1 LLCKKL
7 QSDEKFYTGGHKVK
21 LTTRNVALAAIFAAL
36 YYVLSLITPYVP
48 AIAIPEIKISLEALI
63 ASIFGLVLGPY
74 LGALTAFLGA
84 FVAWTLPP
92 GSMSPY
98 GLPFLLSPPINAL
111 VTGLIF
117 YKKWKGG
124 FLVFSLLIIAF
135 LFTPPVQP
143 ITENFIVAIAV
154 LFDKII
160 ALLLILP
167 CVKFA
172 KQLSAGQGS
181 LFYFLLAFMGNQADN
196 MWGSFIFATPI
207 VYNGIFGLP
216 LGSVRSL
223 FVVSPFAYPAMRL
236 IQAFIAMLIAVP
248 LMKTLKGTPWLWKKE
263 TILSPYQKEQQ
274 KPEN

>member
-1 LLCKKL
+1 MKSFTQEAMK
-7 QSDEKFYTGGHKVK
+7 TK

-84 FVAWTLPP
+84 FVAWTIPP
-92 GSMSPY
+92 GSMSPF

-124 FLVFSLLIIAF
+124 FLTFSLLIIAF

-143 ITENFIVAIAV
+143 ISENFYVGIAV

-181 LFYFLLAFMGNQADN
+181 LFYFLLAFIGNQADN
-196 MWGSFIFATPI
+196 MWGSFVFATPI
-207 VYNGIFGLP
+207 VYEGIFGL
-216 LGSVRSL
+216 SVGTVRFL
-223 FVVSPFAYPAMRL
+223 FIVSPFAYPVIRL

-248 LMKTLKGTPWLWKKE
+248 LMKTLKGTPWLWQKE
-263 TILSPYQKEQQ
+263 TILSPNQKKQ
-274 KPEN
+274 PES

>member
-1 LLCKKL
+1 M
-7 QSDEKFYTGGHKVK
+7 K
-21 LTTRNVALAAIFAAL
+21 LTTRNVALVAIFAAL

-92 GSMSPY
+92 GGMSPY

-111 VTGLIF
+111 VTGLVF
-117 YKKWKGG
+117 YKKWKSG
-124 FLVFSLLIIAF
+124 FLVFSFLIIAF

-143 ITENFIVAIAV
+143 ITENFVVAIAV

-160 ALLLILP
+160 ALLLVLP
-167 CVKFA
+167 CVKFT
-172 KQLSAGQGS
+172 KQLSAGQGA
-181 LFYFLLAFMGNQADN
+181 LFYFLLAFTGNQADN
-196 MWGSFIFATPI
+196 MWGSFIFAIPT

-216 LGSVRSL
+216 LGSVSLPGSVRFL
-223 FVVSPFAYPAMRL
+223 FVVSPFAYPAIRL